1 MEQTQRQNFKVG
13 VFVIGLSVTFLLT
26 VFILG
31 GSSEL
36 LQDRYTLQGKWE
48 DVAGLKE
55 GAVVRLAGWDVGEVK
70 SIEFSNSL
78 EQRELTVG
86 MSIMERYKPRIR
98 IDSEAR
104 IDTVGVLGDKYVSI
118 SMGSPSEEGLKHGGF
133 ISTRAPLDFLGYTKK
148 FEDILHNTSSIS
160 HKFDL
165 MLGTDEEAEQA
176 KLGASMAH
184 IEDLLVG
191 IKQGSGLFNTLVYDE
206 DLSRRVKSILINL
219 DSASAGISG
228 VVDEVKS
235 GEGLAHAMIFGEEG
249 ASLARELGALA
260 TALGQLTNDIRNED
274 SMVHALIYDADKAK
288 VVDDLAA
295 AVESLRRTSEALE
308 NGEGSL
314 GLLAHDP
321 ALYEDLRALVGGAQ
335 RNKLLRSYIRKTIEK
350 GEEVNA
356 GAWSP
361 SVE

>member
-1 MEQTQRQNFKVG
+1 MKKTERQNFKVG
-13 VFVIGLSVTFLLT
+13 VFVIGLSVTILLA

-36 LQDRYTLQGKWE
+36 LQDRYTLHGKWQ

-70 SIEFSNSL
+70 SIEFADTL

-86 MSIMERYKPRIR
+86 MTIMERYKPRIR
-98 IDSEAR
+98 TDSEAR

-118 SMGSPSEEGLKHGGF
+118 SMGSPSEPGLEHGEF
-133 ISTRAPLDFLGYTKK
+133 ITTRAPLDFLGYTKK

-165 MLGTDEEAEQA
+165 MLGTDEEAAQA
-176 KLGASMAH
+176 KVGASMAH
-184 IEDLLVG
+184 IEDLLNG
-191 IKQGSGLFNTLVYDE
+191 INQGSGLFNTLVYDE
-206 DLSRRVKSILINL
+206 ELSRRVKSILTNL
-219 DSASAGISG
+219 DSASAGMSG
-228 VVDEVKS
+228 VVTEVTS
-235 GEGLAHAMIFGEEG
+235 GDGLAHAMIYGEEG

-260 TALGQLTNDIRNED
+260 GALGQLTDDIRNED

-288 VVDDLAA
+288 VIDDLAL
-295 AVESLRRTSEALE
+295 AVESLRRTSQALE

-335 RNKLLRSYIRKTIEK
+335 RNKLLRSYIRKTIER

-356 GAWSP
+356 GAWAP
-361 SVE
+361 ATE

>member
-1 MEQTQRQNFKVG
+1 LKGTERQNFKVG
-13 VFVIGLSVTFLLT
+13 VFVIGLSVTILLA

-31 GSSEL
+31 GSSQL
-36 LQDRYTLQGKWE
+36 LEDRFTLHGKWQ

-70 SIEFSNSL
+70 SIEFADTL

-86 MSIMERYKPRIR
+86 MTIMERYKPRIR

-118 SMGSPSEEGLKHGGF
+118 SMGSPSEPGLEHGEF
-133 ISTRAPLDFLGYTKK
+133 ITTRAPLDFLGYTKK

-165 MLGTDEEAEQA
+165 MLGTDEEAAQA
-176 KLGASMAH
+176 KVGASMAH
-184 IEDLLVG
+184 IEDLLTG
-191 IKQGSGLFNTLVYDE
+191 ISEGAGLFNTLVYDE

-219 DSASAGISG
+219 DSASAGVSG
-228 VVDEVKS
+228 VVSEVTS
-235 GEGLAHAMIFGEEG
+235 GDGLAHEMIYGNEG
-249 ASLARELGALA
+249 ASLARELGDLA
-260 TALGQLTNDIRNED
+260 NALGQLTKDIRNED
-274 SMVHALIYDADKAK
+274 SMVHALLYDADKAK

-295 AVESLRRTSEALE
+295 AVESLRRTSAALE
-308 NGEGSL
+308 NGKGSL
-314 GLLAHDP
+314 GMLAHDP
-321 ALYEDLRALVGGAQ
+321 SLYEDLRALVGGAQ
-335 RNKLLRSYIRKTIEK
+335 RNKLLRAYIRKTIEK

-356 GAWSP
+356 GAWAP